1 MRKLAP
7 YAGGMEAVVT
17 SGKGGIAQ
25 VAAYE
30 AIESVL
36 NVGYQ
41 NTLAIRFAGKG
52 DPVEMIRSGRR
63 QIAEALGQVEVDEEL
78 EEMLQALEAE
88 AIAEAA
94 QNGGETPA
102 ESKPAPAA
110 ELDPLARA
118 LSEAL
123 GADDSSDESADAP
136 KEPIDESKDDD

>member
-17 SGKGGIAQ
+17 SGKSGVAK

-52 DPVEMIRSGRR
+52 DPIEMIRSGRR

-88 AIAEAA
+88 ALAEAA
-94 QNGGETPA
+94 QKGGETPA
-102 ESKPAPAA
+102 EATPAPAA
-110 ELDPLARA
+110 ELDPLAKA

-123 GADDSSDESADAP
+123 GADDSKKP
-136 KEPIDESKDDD
+136 IIDESKDDD